1 MAAMGNEIPWS
12 QIHPSIQTDA
22 PFVGVVIIDPDRRLC
37 ISELIP
43 LDPQVLD
50 HPDVAASETIAAAQ
64 QAAARVASA
73 YRQRRKQPEPS
84 LQARKRPGPARR
96 PRRQRLLSL
105 DECDRLEAQFGRRS
119 ELQPAFRVLTG
130 GVDRSG

>member
-1 MAAMGNEIPWS
+1 MGNEIPWS

-22 PFVGVVIIDPDRRLC
+22 PFVGVVIIDPDRQLC

-73 YRQRRKQPEPS
+73 YRQRRKQPEPP
-84 LQARKRPGPARR
+84 LRVRKRPTRR
-96 PRRQRLLSL
+96 PQKDRLPSL
-105 DECDRLEAQFGRRS
+105 DECDRLEAEFGRRH
-119 ELQPAFRVLTG
+119 ELRPAFRVLRG
-130 GVDRSG
+130 GM